1 MCSGLILTCVFYQ
14 KNKVEGTIWK
24 QLVMCLCTSSKGGK
38 EDSYT
43 FHTYLCSNKCWILL
57 MYCICCSLPWQGL
70 KAGTRK
76 QKYDRISEKKVSTP
90 IEVYVFTSAIVFIFL
105 LLTLKHWMLKNRF
118 CVETNRLSL
127 FLTSVTAGLYG
138 LMTNLITLTLRDFSA
153 TCSSEKVLSS
163 YLNLTSCLL
172 FRLIYF
178 YKLLKHFFRLSV
190 WLRIWLDSLKVSSNR
205 FQLWF

>member
-1 MCSGLILTCVFYQ
+1 
-14 KNKVEGTIWK
+14 
-24 QLVMCLCTSSKGGK
+24 
-38 EDSYT
+38 
-43 FHTYLCSNKCWILL
+43 

-138 LMTNLITLTLRDFSA
+138 LMTNLITLTSRGYSE
-153 TCSSEKVLSS
+153 TCLLEKVL
-163 YLNLTSCLL
+163 TT
-172 FRLIYF
+172 
-178 YKLLKHFFRLSV
+178 LS
-190 WLRIWLDSLKVSSNR
+190 
-205 FQLWF
+205 